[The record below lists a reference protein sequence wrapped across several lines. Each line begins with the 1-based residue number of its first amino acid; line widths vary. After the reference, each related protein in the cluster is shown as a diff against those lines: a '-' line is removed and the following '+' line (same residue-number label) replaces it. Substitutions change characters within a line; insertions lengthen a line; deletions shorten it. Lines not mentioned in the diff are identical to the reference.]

1 VARTP
6 ITPIVPT
13 LAGVAANPIAVDAS
27 VAPNGMTI
35 VGVTA
40 RTVLR
45 VITTGTIIAVT
56 IKSSTVIGGLALAD
70 QAAVNTPA
78 TGTTWFGPFPAH
90 LIQAPQVTVSGT
102 PEVWLNFSVIT
113 GGTVEAI
120 TPGT

>member
-1 VARTP
+1 MARTV
-6 ITPIVPT
+6 ITPILPALT
-13 LAGVAANPIAVDAS
+13 GTAANPIAVDAA
-27 VAPNGMTI
+27 VAPNGMAI
-35 VGVTA
+35 VSVTP

-45 VITTGTIIAVT
+45 VITAGTIIAVT
-56 IKSSTVIGGLALAD
+56 VKSALSVGGLALAD

-90 LIQAPQVTVSGT
+90 LIQAGAPSGT
-102 PEVWLNFSVIT
+102 PEVWLNFSVAT

>member
-1 VARTP
+1 MARTV
-6 ITPIVPT
+6 ITPVVPS
-13 LAGVAANPIAVDAS
+13 LAGVAAVTVNVDAS

-40 RTVLR
+40 RTILR

-56 IKSSTVIGGLALAD
+56 LKSALTVGGLLLAD
-70 QAAVNTPA
+70 QAPVNTPA

-90 LIQAPQVTVSGT
+90 LIQPANTTPSGT
-102 PEVWLNFSVIT
+102 PEVWLNFSVAT
-113 GGTVEAI
+113 GGTVEAL

>member
-1 VARTP
+1 MARTV
-6 ITPIVPT
+6 ITPIVPS

-27 VAPNGMTI
+27 AAPNGMTI
-35 VGVTA
+35 VSVTA

-56 IKSSTVIGGLALAD
+56 IKSALTVGGLALAD

-90 LIQAPQVTVSGT
+90 LIQAAAATVSGT
-102 PEVWLNFSVIT
+102 PEVWLNFSVAT